1 MSDWPTLVGLLAW
14 VLPLSLVS
22 ALSPMMFLQSSALMV
37 QRGADAALKYC
48 LGQGTILAVIAPI
61 GIGVMGN
68 IAETWVER
76 EIASKRVSAVLGLL
90 LFAFAAWV
98 IGRSGVRRRKRP
110 PGTSAFTFPDR
121 GPYLFGLL
129 NGASDYAGIIVF
141 GAIAQ
146 RTGAAEIAWYAKI
159 VVVLSSAVIILIP
172 AWLPV
177 LLARVGRNDRLVTR
191 VGPILSRIALLGTI
205 VSSLV
210 GGTILIVHSLI

>member
-37 QRGADAALKYC
+37 QRGAGAALKYC
-48 LGQGTILAVIAPI
+48 LGQGTILAINAPIALGVIAQ
-61 GIGVMGN
+61 
-68 IAETWVER
+68 TWVER

-98 IGRSGVRRRKRP
+98 IGRSGVRRRERRLETP
-110 PGTSAFTFPDR
+110 AFTFPDR

-191 VGPILSRIALLGTI
+191 GGPILSRIALLGTI